1 MSRIL
6 DELKD
11 AVLSC
16 SMEEK
21 LPHRWVDNHE
31 MVGGAIDM
39 IDSLGENA
47 RRMLEIG
54 IVQDEIVK
62 LFSENYYLKI
72 DEEDCNR
79 MDIIWLGFFDTKISI
94 YIQFQK
100 HQAHIQIT
108 KKTKYNPRNDNYGS
122 LERYSL
128 DYSYDS
134 PTWQD
139 DLINKVKGLKEC
151 NS

>member
-47 RRMLEIG
+47 RRLLEIG
-54 IVQDEIVK
+54 IVQDRLV
-62 LFSENYYLKI
+62 
-72 DEEDCNR
+72 D
-79 MDIIWLGFFDTKISI
+79 LGLNIRTFGTLAI
-94 YIQFQK
+94 
-100 HQAHIQIT
+100 
-108 KKTKYNPRNDNYGS
+108 G
-122 LERYSL
+122 ERILVVFTNHAAILL
-128 DYSYDS
+128 DHSFEYTST
-134 PTWQD
+134 TWQD
-139 DLINKVKGLKEC
+139 DLINRVKELINE
-151 NS
+151 